1 MVVTGLG
8 EKIQVGRADPPLL
21 SDQLPGD
28 DPEGPG
34 RGARDRDLPSPQ
46 SQGSATSL
54 GVSFLWKERPK
65 DLVNSTWGVGW
76 VGSTEVGE
84 LPAARAGHL

>member
-8 EKIQVGRADPPLL
+8 ERIQVGRADPPPA

-34 RGARDRDLPSPQ
+34 RGARDESPLPLLN
-46 SQGSATSL
+46 L
-54 GVSFLWKERPK
+54 GAQPPVWVKKRSKKKLKSKNKE
-65 DLVNSTWGVGW
+65 
-76 VGSTEVGE
+76 
-84 LPAARAGHL
+84 

>member
-1 MVVTGLG
+1 MVTGLG
-8 EKIQVGRADPPLL
+8 EKIQVGRADPPPA

-34 RGARDRDLPSPQ
+34 RGARDESPLPSPQ

-54 GVSFLWKERPK
+54 GVSLCGKERPK
-65 DLVNSTWGVGW
+65 GSCQQYLGGW
-76 VGSTEVGE
+76 LGG
-84 LPAARAGHL
+84 LH